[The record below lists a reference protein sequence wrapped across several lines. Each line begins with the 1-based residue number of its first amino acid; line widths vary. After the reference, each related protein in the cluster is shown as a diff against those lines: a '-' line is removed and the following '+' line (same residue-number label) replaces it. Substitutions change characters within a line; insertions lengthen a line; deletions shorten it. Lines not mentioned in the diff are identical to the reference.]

1 MNLGFRP
8 SVALQRETLMKWVKD
23 NSLTI
28 VLLTIFM
35 ATLVGQ
41 ALTGWTS
48 NNQERMDHGRTALSL
63 VGYLQAGEFL
73 STLFENW
80 ESEFLQMSAYVFLT
94 AWLIQRGS
102 GESKDPDAR
111 DEEDAAAAATP
122 DALKPRPARAPRG
135 SVARRLYENSLGLAL
150 LALFI
155 ASFILHWINS
165 ARLQGE
171 EAILH
176 GAVPAGLLARLA
188 DPAFWF
194 ESFQNWQSE
203 FLATGLLVVLS
214 IWLRQKNS
222 PESKPVAA
230 PHRSTGR

>member
-1 MNLGFRP
+1 
-8 SVALQRETLMKWVKD
+8 MKWAKD

-28 VLLTIFM
+28 VLLAVFL
-35 ATLVGQ
+35 ATLLGQ
-41 ALTGWTS
+41 ALTGWAS
-48 NNQERMDHGRTALSL
+48 NNQSRMEHGQTAISVLA
-63 VGYLQAGEFL
+63 YLPTGEFL

-102 GESKDPDAR
+102 GESKDPDA
-111 DEEDAAAAATP
+111 DGEEDAAEAATP
-122 DALKPRPARAPRG
+122 DDLKPRLARTRPG
-135 SVARRLYENSLGLAL
+135 SVVRRLYENSLGLAL
-150 LALFI
+150 MALFLL
-155 ASFILHWINS
+155 SFVMHWINS

-171 EAILH
+171 EAIQH
-176 GAVPAGLLARLA
+176 GEAPAGLTARLA

-203 FLATGLLVVLS
+203 FLATAVLVLLS